1 MHHRRIL
8 RETMHEQPRDETVAH
23 VIRRAREERAAETA
37 TAMRWQHRYAELGHV
52 FGECD
57 MRDRREREVF
67 VVDAEYRVGIEV
79 DPLDILGDRR
89 GGDHNAEAQ
98 PYIFAAETQEMAGEL
113 RPRAFAEPLHGHVL
127 AHAVFRIDRQA
138 FSLLLRAGGCGEF
151 NRPPPCPRAADP
163 RRRPS
168 HFSHARSPASRS
180 YAP

>member
-1 MHHRRIL
+1 
-8 RETMHEQPRDETVAH
+8 MHEQPRDETVAH

-98 PYIFAAETQEMAGEL
+98 PYIFAAEAQEMAGEL
-113 RPRAFAEPLHGHVL
+113 RPRAFAEPLHRHIFR
-127 AHAVFRIDRQA
+127 AHAVFRTNRQA
-138 FSLLLRAGGCGEF
+138 FLLLLRAGDSSAF
-151 NRPPPCPRAADP
+151 NRLPPYPRVADP
-163 RRRPS
+163 RRRSS
-168 HFSHARSPASRS
+168 HFSHARSPASRWC
-180 YAP
+180 AP